1 MVPCNTTLKPL
12 SQFRRSR
19 HWAVTLRRWP
29 CLLHPYTSVGRGRET
44 TLWHCS
50 KWVDDVGR
58 GVLVYLTCAF
68 ISLGG
73 RGEISMDWSSCKV
86 RLYML
91 TSDLTS
97 LVAQQFS
104 HWLQVRKVGTPC
116 HHRHFK
122 DLNARCCRWRPVTE
136 QWRQKIKNN
145 NNKKIQLNLSTTAT
159 LGTEETGHCREVE
172 TRVNVWTV
180 RQKMWPLGEVWLYFI
195 SSFWFFGE
203 NYRNFIRYFLCS
215 RNWEPKTLHFD

>member
-1 MVPCNTTLKPL
+1 MIASLDSNVKPL
-12 SQFRRSR
+12 ALSPSSLHFS
-19 HWAVTLRRWP
+19 WKGTWNNPLTLFKKRRWRRP
-29 CLLHPYTSVGRGRET
+29 RCLGLSDI
-44 TLWHCS
+44 C
-50 KWVDDVGR
+50 
-58 GVLVYLTCAF
+58 F
-68 ISLGG
+68 IGLGG
-73 RGEISMDWSSCKV
+73 RGEISMDWSSCIV
-86 RLYML
+86 HLYML

-97 LVAQQFS
+97 LVPQQFS
-104 HWLQVRKVGTPC
+104 HWLQLRKVGTPR

-122 DLNARCCRWRPVTE
+122 DLNARYCRWRPVTE